1 MAHISIVV
9 PVYGCKT
16 TLQELYIRL
25 KKSLTPITED
35 FEIIL
40 VNDRSPDYSWD
51 TIVEVS
57 KLDQRVKGIN
67 LSRNFGQHKAITAG
81 LDHADGDWVVVMDC
95 DLQDQPEEIAKMYAK
110 ALEGYDVVFGRR
122 YNRHD
127 NFLKRMS
134 SRFFYKAYNYLAESD
149 FDSSIANFSICNR
162 KVINSVISLREQSR
176 SFPLFVKWVG
186 YTIGYVDI
194 EHAARKEGE
203 STYTL
208 RKLINFAIDSI
219 ISQSNRPL
227 RMSIKIGLLFSLF
240 SFLFGTYL
248 IFKKIALGVPI
259 EGWTSLMVSMF
270 FIGGLILANL
280 GFLGLYVGKIFD
292 EAKNRPLYFIDEKV
306 GFFE

>member
-1 MAHISIVV
+1 MVHISVV
-9 PVYGCKT
+9 IPVYGCKT
-16 TLQELYIRL
+16 TLLELFFRL
-25 KKSLTPITED
+25 KNSLVSITED

-40 VNDRSPDYSWD
+40 VNDKSPDNPWD
-51 TIVEVS
+51 TIVEIS
-57 KLDQRVKGIN
+57 KLDQRVKGIS

-81 LDHADGDWVVVMDC
+81 LDHTKGEWVVVMDC
-95 DLQDQPEEIAKMYAK
+95 DLQDQPEELAKLYAK
-110 ALEGYDVVFGRR
+110 AQEGYDVVFGRR

-127 NFLKRMS
+127 SFLKRIS
-134 SRFFYKAYNYLAESD
+134 SKTFYKAYNYLAESD
-149 FDSSIANFSICNR
+149 FDSTIANYSICNR

-186 YTIGYVDI
+186 YKIGYVDI

-203 STYTL
+203 SAYTI

-227 RMSIKIGLLFSLF
+227 RLSIKIGLIFAFL
-240 SFLFGTYL
+240 SFIFGIYL
-248 IFKKIALGVPI
+248 IFKKLALGVPI

-292 EAKNRPLYFIDEKV
+292 EVKDRPLYFIDEKV
-306 GFFE
+306 GSL

>member
-1 MAHISIVV
+1 MVHISVV
-9 PVYGCKT
+9 IPVYGCKT
-16 TLQELYIRL
+16 TLLELFFRL
-25 KKSLTPITED
+25 KNSLVSITED

-40 VNDRSPDYSWD
+40 VNDKSPDNPWG
-51 TIVEVS
+51 TIVEIS
-57 KLDQRVKGIN
+57 KLDQRVKGIS

-81 LDHADGDWVVVMDC
+81 LDHTKGEWVVVMDC
-95 DLQDQPEEIAKMYAK
+95 DLQDQPEELVKLYAK
-110 ALEGYDVVFGRR
+110 AQEGYDVVFGRR

-127 NFLKRMS
+127 NFLKRIS
-134 SRFFYKAYNYLAESD
+134 SKTFYQAYNYLAESD
-149 FDSSIANFSICNR
+149 FDSTIVNYSICNR
-162 KVINSVISLREQSR
+162 KVINAVISLREQSR

-186 YTIGYVDI
+186 YKIGYVDI

-203 STYTL
+203 SSYTI

-227 RMSIKIGLLFSLF
+227 RLSIKVGLIFAFL
-240 SFLFGTYL
+240 SFIFGIYL
-248 IFKKIALGVPI
+248 IFKKLALGVPI

-306 GFFE
+306 GSL

>member
-16 TLQELYIRL
+16 TLLELYIRL
-25 KKSLTPITED
+25 KKSLAPITED

-40 VNDRSPDYSWD
+40 VNDRSPDHSWD

-57 KLDQRVKGIN
+57 MLDQRVKGIN

-134 SRFFYKAYNYLAESD
+134 SRLFYKAYNYLAESD

-194 EHAARKEGE
+194 EHAARKEGA

-208 RKLINFAIDSI
+208 RKLVNFAIDSI

-240 SFLFGTYL
+240 SLLFGTYL